1 MDIKRIVISV
11 CCLFSAS
18 AVLISGIISINEKQK
33 EIKQEHI
40 NTVNNQQIEVYNRTK
55 NQEGTGYLVK
65 ANGETLAVFDLIDP
79 DTPLQTTDIYVDT
92 LRNYDRDLVEEGIT
106 VFGEEALCLILED
119 FGS

>member
-1 MDIKRIVISV
+1 MDGKRIIISMCCMFSMCAVI
-11 CCLFSAS
+11 
-18 AVLISGIISINEKQK
+18 ISGIISINEKKK
-33 EIKQEHI
+33 EAEQENI
-40 NTVNNQQIEVYNRTK
+40 NTVNDQQIEVYNKTK

-79 DTPLQTTDIYVDT
+79 DTPLRTTDIYIDT